1 MLYILAAD
9 ADSCRHKLLV
19 NSSVSF
25 LWSNSMRLLR
35 HCCFIE
41 LLRYVLTLF
50 SEEKDHL
57 LGAFVAG
64 ITKINLT
71 SFFTSER
78 TPWTSP
84 RSNSFL

>member
-1 MLYILAAD
+1 
-9 ADSCRHKLLV
+9 
-19 NSSVSF
+19 
-25 LWSNSMRLLR
+25 MRLLR
-35 HCCFIE
+35 HCCFME

-71 SFFTSER
+71 SFFTSE
-78 TPWTSP
+78 
-84 RSNSFL
+84 